1 MRELFVGYKMNDPYG
16 EGSPMKGICSR
27 GDLKTDNPSASGCTD
42 TKVLNGWMDGWMNG
56 QSQDNLILHR

>member
-1 MRELFVGYKMNDPYG
+1 MVSDYVVNIMRELFIGYKMNDPYA

-42 TKVLNGWMDGWMNG
+42 TKVLN
-56 QSQDNLILHR
+56 R

>member
-1 MRELFVGYKMNDPYG
+1 MNDPYG

-42 TKVLNGWMDGWMNG
+42 TKVLMDGWMDGWMGGWMDG
-56 QSQDNLILHR
+56 QSQDNLILYR